1 MSLLHVLT
9 HLTWDLSRI
18 IIITRALIATFDKGE
33 GDAKGWPKCIRR
45 KDGPGRSTKGKQVFR
60 GFIQV
65 EKAEG
70 TTVNRVERRLG
81 KEAEIWLGVKRI

>member
-9 HLTWDLSRI
+9 HLTWDLRRI

-70 TTVNRVERRLG
+70 TSWEMNPKPL
-81 KEAEIWLGVKRI
+81 